1 MFFASIFG
9 IHILL
14 IFTVHNGILLMNT
27 VCNLGVC
34 LQAQEIAQFSS
45 RFHTASDFAQ
55 ESKISFFFWVF
66 FSHCFLFIVFSNSS
80 SSSCCSRATGHF
92 LLAEIAPLKLYPRGF
107 AVRQWKLI
115 CILIDFPQRRKT
127 REQQQQGAL
136 ATFRGCCGPTARACQ
151 YLHATHYLCAHTH
164 THSYTQPDILRHT
177 H

>member
-45 RFHTASDFAQ
+45 RFHTASGSPRNQRFH
-55 ESKISFFFWVF
+55 SSFWVF
-66 FSHCFLFIVFSNSS
+66 FSHCFLFIVF

-107 AVRQWKLI
+107 AVWQWKLI
-115 CILIDFPQRRKT
+115 YILIDFPQRRKT
-127 REQQQQGAL
+127 REQQQQGGL
-136 ATFRGCCGPTARACQ
+136 ATCRGCCGPTARACQ
-151 YLHATHYLCAHTH
+151 YLHATH
-164 THSYTQPDILRHT
+164 
-177 H
+177 